1 MQNPDPA
8 SEMPS
13 RPLSGSR
20 TEGDVENDTF
30 KMTDTFVWSVMIIG
44 LLGFAAIAYLVS
56 TDATTAFDLSVM
68 SHFIERG
75 ETVSP
80 LGPPWVEEIFLELTA
95 LGGGTV
101 LTLVALLVLTGLF
114 ITRQR
119 GAGLTLMATLFSGT
133 IIPYGLKF
141 LFDRPRPDLVAHL
154 DRTFTASF
162 PSAHATVSMIYWI
175 SIATIIARFI
185 DHAILR
191 RFIYYSAFS
200 LVILIGLSRIYL
212 GVHWPSD
219 VVAGWLLGLA
229 WAAFCWLLANRF
241 AIDKTA

>member
-1 MQNPDPA
+1 
-8 SEMPS
+8 
-13 RPLSGSR
+13 
-20 TEGDVENDTF
+20 
-30 KMTDTFVWSVMIIG
+30 MTDTFVWSVMIIG
-44 LLGFAAIAYLVS
+44 LVGFAAIAYLVS
-56 TDATTAFDLSVM
+56 TDATTVFDHSVM
-68 SHFIERG
+68 SYFIELG

-101 LTLVALLVLTGLF
+101 LTLVALLVLVGLF
-114 ITRQR
+114 ITHQR
-119 GAGLTLMATLFSGT
+119 GAALTLIATLFSGT

-185 DHAILR
+185 DHASLR

-200 LVILIGLSRIYL
+200 LVIVIGLSRIYL

-219 VVAGWLLGLA
+219 VIAGWLLGLS

-241 AIDKTA
+241 AIDKSP